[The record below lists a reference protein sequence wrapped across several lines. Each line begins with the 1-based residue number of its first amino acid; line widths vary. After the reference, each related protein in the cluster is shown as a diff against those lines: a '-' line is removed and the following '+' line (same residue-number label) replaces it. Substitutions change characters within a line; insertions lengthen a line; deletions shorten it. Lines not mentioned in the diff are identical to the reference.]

1 MSPLYEDLDAAA
13 LDLGAEVDAEHGQLD
28 AVRAE
33 RLHVPV
39 VHEAGQTSQMTH
51 KVICKIMQNLFKK
64 RPKNDQPK
72 CLQLFFKINITL
84 NSRASG
90 GASDVI

>member
-39 VHEAGQTSQMTH
+39 VHEAGQTNQMMH
-51 KVICKIMQNLFKK
+51 KVTCKIMQN
-64 RPKNDQPK
+64 N
-72 CLQLFFKINITL
+72 FKIILPMSRKNLSDNIKL
-84 NSRASG
+84 ARA
-90 GASDVI
+90 AMR